1 MIFAEM
7 EPSHLSGGLRMSQ
20 EVSWPHRLED
30 WAFVADLSRG
40 SVALEQD
47 RVVATALATP
57 FGDVGMV
64 NLIIVDAALRGQGLG
79 RKIMQHAMDQIAPP
93 VWRLV
98 ATKEGLPMYEKFG
111 FQAHG
116 EILQHQGIVTSV
128 APTGSALWST
138 PDDLPAI
145 CALDRAATGMDR
157 TSLYAALAKQGRFV
171 FLQGA
176 DGISGFAVVRAFGRG
191 KVIGPVVA
199 HSLSDAQDLMS
210 TILHEC
216 EGQFVRI
223 DTDVNSGLA
232 EWVSEFGLAHAGGG
246 IQMQRG
252 SGAGAPTGPHK
263 IFALASQ
270 ALG

>member
-7 EPSHLSGGLRMSQ
+7 ETAHLSGGLRMSQ
-20 EVSWPHRLED
+20 EVGWPHRLED
-30 WAFVADLSRG
+30 WTFVAGLSKG
-40 SVALEQD
+40 SVALD
-47 RVVATALATP
+47 GNHVVATALATL

-79 RKIMQHAMDQIAPP
+79 RKIMQHAMDHIAPS

-98 ATKEGLPMYEKFG
+98 ATKEGLPLYEKFG
-111 FQAHG
+111 FEPHG
-116 EILQHQGIVTSV
+116 EIRQHQGIVAGV
-128 APTGSALWST
+128 APTGSAVWAT
-138 PDDLPAI
+138 PDDLATM

-157 TSLYAALAKQGRFV
+157 TTLYAALAQQARFV
-171 FLQGA
+171 FLLG
-176 DGISGFAVVRAFGRG
+176 DTGTKGFAVVRAFGRG

-199 HSLSDAQDLMS
+199 ENLSDARDMIS

-216 EGQFVRI
+216 EGKFVRI

-232 EWVSEFGLAHAGGG
+232 EWVSECGLAHAGGG

-252 SGAGAPTGPHK
+252 SGAGVPTGPHR